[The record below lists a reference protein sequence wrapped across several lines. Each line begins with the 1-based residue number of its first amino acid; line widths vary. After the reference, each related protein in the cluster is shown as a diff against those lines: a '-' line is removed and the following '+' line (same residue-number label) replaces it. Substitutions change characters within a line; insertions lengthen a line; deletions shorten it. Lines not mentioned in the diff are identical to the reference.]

1 MSAEQNLSNTALT
14 PLPAADRS
22 FAFQDHAALWLSLGV
37 GLLVMQIGAY
47 LVPAVGPQQAALVI
61 ILGSILGAG
70 MLAWTARL
78 GCDTGLS
85 SSGLM
90 HATYGSSFAK
100 LPVLLNIV
108 QLVGW
113 TTFELVVMR
122 DGTVA
127 IARQGGGLPAN
138 WWTVLATLAW
148 GAVLIALISGSMVKL
163 VRKFIGRFGLPL
175 VIASLLWLT
184 WQFVG
189 RASTQG
195 LSAIWNKPGTGA
207 MSAMQAL
214 DLVIAMPISWL
225 PLVADFA
232 RHGLSGRSTLRGT
245 WLGYAVANIWCYCLG
260 VLIAI
265 TTPGTDLVAALLLAQ
280 GGLIALGLILIDEVD
295 NAYGDVYS
303 GAVAGH
309 SLKPSWSVRN
319 IGIGFAAAC
328 TALALVLPMHALEPF
343 LLMLSSVFIPLYGV
357 ILARLVGKTNVQA
370 MVTERPV
377 NYSAVLIWF
386 SGVVFYHLMSK
397 YAPAWGAAIPTL
409 MLTFVLARLMSDSA
423 KKPDSAKV

>member
-1 MSAEQNLSNTALT
+1 MSADQNSPANTALT
-14 PLPAADRS
+14 PLPSADRS
-22 FAFQDHAALWLSLGV
+22 FGFRDHTALWLSLGV
-37 GLLVMQIGAY
+37 GLLVMQVGAY

-61 ILGSILGAG
+61 VLGSILGAG
-70 MLAWTARL
+70 MLAWTAKL

-90 HATYGSSFAK
+90 HAAYGSSFAK
-100 LPVLLNIV
+100 LPVLLNIA

-122 DGTVA
+122 DGTMA
-127 IARQGGGLPAN
+127 IARQGGGYAAN
-138 WWTVLATLAW
+138 WWPVLAT
-148 GAVLIALISGSMVKL
+148 
-163 VRKFIGRFGLPL
+163 
-175 VIASLLWLT
+175 LLWLT
-184 WQFVG
+184 WQFLG
-189 RASTQG
+189 KAQAQG
-195 LSAIWNKPGTGA
+195 LSEIWNKPGAGG
-207 MSAMQAL
+207 MSTMQAL

-245 WLGYAVANIWCYCLG
+245 WLGYAVANVWCYLLG

-265 TTPGTDLVAALLLAQ
+265 TTPSTDLVAALLLAQ

-309 SLKPSWSVRN
+309 SLKPSWSVRK
-319 IGIGFAAAC
+319 IGIGFAAVC

-357 ILARLVGKTNVQA
+357 ILARLAGKTNVA
-370 MVTERPV
+370 ALVTERPV

-386 SGVVFYHLMSK
+386 SGVVFYHAMANL
-397 YAPAWGAAIPTL
+397 APAWGSAIPTL
-409 MLTFVLARLMSDSA
+409 VLTFVLAKLMRDSA
-423 KKPDSAKV
+423 QKPKPLLA